1 MTTQGFR
8 QTLAQEQ
15 VQALIE
21 TGVQAAG
28 KAGVRVSLAVTD
40 DGGHL
45 LGFLRMDGVHTATV
59 DVANAKARCAAAFRR
74 PTRLFA
80 EQLAQGNMA
89 LLTIPGL
96 ITLPGGLPLTLS
108 DHVVGAVGVSG
119 ASPDVDETIA
129 TAMRDSL
136 SA

>member
-8 QTLAQEQ
+8 QTLSQEQ
-15 VQALIE
+15 VQALIG
-21 TGVQAAG
+21 TGVTAAG

-59 DVANAKARCAAAFRR
+59 DVANAKARCAAAFRK

-80 EQLAQGNMA
+80 EQLAQGNMT

-119 ASPDVDETIA
+119 ASPDVDEAIA
-129 TAMRDSL
+129 AAMLASL
-136 SA
+136 SR

>member
-1 MTTQGFR
+1 MTTQRVR
-8 QTLAQEQ
+8 QTLSQEQ

-21 TGVQAAG
+21 AGVQAAG

-45 LGFLRMDGVHTATV
+45 LAFLRMDGVHSATAEVGT
-59 DVANAKARCAAAFRR
+59 AKARCAAGFRK

-129 TAMRDSL
+129 TAMRDGL
-136 SA
+136 SS

>member
-1 MTTQGFR
+1 MMAMQR
-8 QTLAQEQ
+8 LRQEQ
-15 VQALIE
+15 VQAMIE
-21 TGVQAAG
+21 TGVETAG
-28 KAGVRVSLAVTD
+28 AAGVRISLAVTD

-45 LGFLRMDGVHTATV
+45 LGFLRMEGVHTATV
-59 DVANAKARCAAAFRR
+59 DVGTAKARCAAAFRK

-96 ITLPGGLPLTLS
+96 ITLPGGLPLTIG

-136 SA
+136 QG